1 MAVTKY
7 QENTVEVGESLIR
20 YLIGGTGAPIVA
32 LHGFD
37 GNHGWLPIYDELARR
52 FTVYAPTHPGFA
64 GSDRP
69 PWLESFT
76 DLARF
81 YLWILQEL
89 KLAKPALMGFSIG
102 AWLAAEIAVMS
113 PQTVECLILA
123 DAMGIK
129 PREGEIADI
138 FLHGS
143 EGTRRLAIF
152 DSAQMPNYELLFG
165 RKPSPEDR
173 EASAINREAAIRYCW
188 KPYMHDPALPFLIQ
202 RLRDVPTLI
211 VWGKED
217 RIVPLECGEAYRRG
231 IAKSKLE
238 VIERCGHLPHLERP
252 AEFIRVVND
261 FISA

>member
-1 MAVTKY
+1 MAVTEY
-7 QENTVEVGESLIR
+7 RENTVEVGGSSIC
-20 YLIGGTGAPIVA
+20 YLIGGGGPPLVA

-37 GNHGWLPIYDELARR
+37 GNQGWLPIYDELARR

-69 PWLESFT
+69 PWLESFA

-81 YLWILQEL
+81 YLWIIQEL
-89 KLAKPALMGFSIG
+89 NLAKATLLGFSIG
-102 AWLAAEIAVMS
+102 GWLAAEIAVMD
-113 PQTVECLILA
+113 PQTVERLILA

-152 DSAQMPNYELLFG
+152 DSGQMPNYELLFG

-188 KPYMHDPALPFLIQ
+188 KPYMHDPALPFLIH
-202 RLRDVPTLI
+202 RLGSVPALI
-211 VWGKED
+211 IWGQED

-231 IAKSKLE
+231 IAGAKLE
-238 VIERCGHLPHLERP
+238 VIDRCGHLPHLERP
-252 AEFIRVVND
+252 AEFMRVVND
-261 FISA
+261 FIGR

>member
-1 MAVTKY
+1 MASI
-7 QENTVEVGESLIR
+7 EHEERTVNVGGTPIR
-20 YLIGGTGAPIVA
+20 YLVGGGGAPIVA

-37 GNHGWLPIYDELARR
+37 GNRGWLPIYDELARR

-89 KLAKPALMGFSIG
+89 DLARATLLGFSIG
-102 AWLAAEIAVMS
+102 GWLAAEIAVLS
-113 PQTVECLILA
+113 PQIAERLILV

-129 PREGEIADI
+129 PHEGEIADI

-152 DSAQMPNYELLFG
+152 DPKQVPDYELLFG
-165 RKPSPEDR
+165 RKPSPEERD
-173 EASAINREAAIRYCW
+173 ASAINREAAIRYCW
-188 KPYMHDPALPFLIQ
+188 KPYMHDPILPALLQ
-202 RLRDVPTLI
+202 RLHNIPALI

-217 RIVPLECGEAYRRG
+217 RIVPLESAG
-231 IAKSKLE
+231 IYHRMIAGSKLE
-238 VIERCGHLPHLERP
+238 LIERCGHLPHLERP
-252 AEFIRVVND
+252 MEFLHIVKAFLAE
-261 FISA
+261 